1 MRKLAALGATLCTLA
16 TWVSS
21 SSQSPQLTTAPTPQ
35 SIQVN
40 ELPAPARHVETV
52 DEWVE
57 RTCLEN
63 PGVDRALPLEDCIR
77 AKLARHRTHMDAL
90 PNRAD
95 RDF

>member
-1 MRKLAALGATLCTLA
+1 MKRIATLGATLCALA
-16 TWVSS
+16 TWASS
-21 SSQSPQLTTAPTPQ
+21 PQSPQPTTAPTFQ

-40 ELPAPARHVETV
+40 ELPPPERHVETV

-77 AKLARHRTHMDAL
+77 AKLARHRTRMDAT
-90 PNRAD
+90 R
-95 RDF
+95 